1 MPTSLVEGV
10 LDVAALVAEIASPA
24 HGASVVFVG
33 TVRDRH
39 EGRSVRGIHYSAY
52 ARMAERQLQRI
63 ERELALA
70 HGARVRIQHRLGEL
84 QVGEA
89 SIVIA
94 TSAAHRAAAYDA
106 NRLALERVKHEV
118 PIWKR
123 ELYAGGAAAWREIE
137 PLRPD

>member
-1 MPTSLVEGV
+1 MPVHLVEHPLV
-10 LDVAALVAEIASPA
+10 AAALVAEVASPA

-39 EGRSVRGIHYSAY
+39 EGRPVRGIHYSAY
-52 ARMAERQLQRI
+52 ARMAERQIERI
-63 ERELALA
+63 ERELSAA

-84 QVGEA
+84 EVGAA

-94 TSAAHRAAAYDA
+94 CSAPHRAAAYDA
-106 NRLALERVKHEV
+106 NRAALERVKREV

-123 ELYAGGAAAWREIE
+123 ELYADGSESWREVE
-137 PLRPD
+137 PLQRD